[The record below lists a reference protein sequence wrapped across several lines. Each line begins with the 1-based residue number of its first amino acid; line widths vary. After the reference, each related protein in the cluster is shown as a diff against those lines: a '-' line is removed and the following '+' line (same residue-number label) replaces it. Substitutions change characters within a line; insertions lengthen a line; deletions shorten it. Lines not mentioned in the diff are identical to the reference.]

1 MNLKNRILLVL
12 YKYGSMNLKQLKQ
25 YIPDVKYTVLKEALW
40 ELSESGKII
49 KTGSRRHYLYDL
61 SDTGRQFLENEYLK
75 HRFYELQL
83 IDNML
88 LFDLNMR

>member
-1 MNLKNRILLVL
+1 
-12 YKYGSMNLKQLKQ
+12 MNLKQLKK

-49 KTGSRRHYLYDL
+49 KSGSKRHYIYDL
-61 SDTGRQFLENEYLK
+61 SEYGKQFLENEYLK

-83 IDNML
+83 IDNIL

>member
-1 MNLKNRILLVL
+1 MNLKNRILLLL

-25 YIPDVKYTVLKEALW
+25 YVPDAKYTILKEALW

-49 KTGSRRHYLYDL
+49 KSGSRRHYLYDL
-61 SDTGRQFLENEYLK
+61 SDTGRQFLENEYLR

-83 IDNML
+83 VDNIL
-88 LFDLNMR
+88 LFDIDGR

>member
-1 MNLKNRILLVL
+1 
-12 YKYGSMNLKQLKQ
+12 MNLKQLKQ
-25 YIPDVKYTVLKEALW
+25 YISDAKYTVLKEALW

-49 KTGSRRHYLYDL
+49 KTGNRGHYVYDL
-61 SDTGRQFLENEYLK
+61 SEYGRQFLENEYLK

>member
-1 MNLKNRILLVL
+1 MNLKNRILLLL

-49 KTGSRRHYLYDL
+49 KSGSRRHYLYDL
-61 SDTGRQFLENEYLK
+61 SDIGKQFLENEYLR

-83 IDNML
+83 VDNIL
-88 LFDLNMR
+88 LFDIDGR

>member
-1 MNLKNRILLVL
+1 MLLL
-12 YKYGSMNLKQLKQ
+12 YKYGAMSLRQLKQ
-25 YIPDVKYTVLKEALW
+25 YLPDVKHTVLKEALW

-49 KTGSRRHYLYDL
+49 KIGSRRHYIYDL
-61 SDTGRQFLENEYLK
+61 SEYGKQFLENEYLK

>member
-40 ELSESGKII
+40 ELSKCRKVI

-61 SDTGRQFLENEYLK
+61 SDIGRQFLENEYLR